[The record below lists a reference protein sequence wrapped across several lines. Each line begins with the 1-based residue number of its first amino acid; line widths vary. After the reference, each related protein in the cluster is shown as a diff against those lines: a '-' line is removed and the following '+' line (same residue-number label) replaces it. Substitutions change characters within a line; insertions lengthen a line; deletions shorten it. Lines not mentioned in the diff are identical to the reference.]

1 MTEKRPF
8 LVYRDV
14 LLPRSETFIPRQY
27 RAFQQLTPL
36 WVGAR
41 PGDGKQLIEGE
52 QILVGGRVEAALFKQ
67 LGWLPQRLRNLAAR
81 DPALIHANFGRGGA
95 LALPLARALQLPLVV
110 TFHGGDATKH
120 KHYNSTL
127 PIRPVFQRRLEALK
141 RETALFVCVSD
152 FIRRTLIERGF
163 PAEKLV
169 VNRYGID
176 RPALPDQA
184 PGQTKGRRYILF
196 VGRLVEKKGLRF
208 LMEAMG
214 RVRQAFPEAGL
225 IIVGDGPLR
234 ASLEPSSSLLG
245 ARFVGWQT
253 PAEVAGWMDG
263 ALAVAVPSVTA
274 ESGDA
279 EGLPNVVLEA
289 MARGCPVVGSNH
301 AGIGEAVIDGETGFL
316 CAERDVDGL
325 TQALTRLIENPDLCR
340 RLGEAGR
347 ARIGAEF
354 DADIQSGRLEALLQS
369 VIRS

>member
-8 LVYRDV
+8 LAYRDV

-27 RAFQQLTPL
+27 RAFQALTPL

-41 PGDGKQLIEGE
+41 SGDGRQLIEGE
-52 QILVGGRVEAALFKQ
+52 QVLVGGRLERALFKQ
-67 LGWLPQRLRNLAAR
+67 FGWIPEKLRELAAR
-81 DPALIHANFGRGGA
+81 NPALIHANFGRGGA

-120 KHYNSTL
+120 KHYRSTM
-127 PIRPVFQRRLEALK
+127 PIRPVFQRRLEELK
-141 RETALFVCVSD
+141 RETALFICVSD
-152 FIRRTLIERGF
+152 FIRRKLIERGF
-163 PAEKLV
+163 PTEKLA

-184 PGQTKGRRYILF
+184 KERHYILF

-214 RVRQAFPEAGL
+214 RVRQAFPEAEL

-234 ASLEPSSSLLG
+234 ASLEPASGIVG

-253 PAEVAGWMDG
+253 PAEVADWMDG

-289 MARGCPVVGSNH
+289 MARGCPVVGSTH

-325 TQALTRLIENPDLCR
+325 ARALTRLIENPDLCR

-369 VIRS
+369 VIR